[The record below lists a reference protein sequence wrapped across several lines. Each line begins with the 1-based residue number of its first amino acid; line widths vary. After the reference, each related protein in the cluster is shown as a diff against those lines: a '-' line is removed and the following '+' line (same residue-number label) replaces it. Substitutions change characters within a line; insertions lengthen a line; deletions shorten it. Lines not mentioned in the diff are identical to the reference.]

1 MGAFEDMLPCD
12 AVNRLRAGLILRFIP
27 SVIDRICFE
36 LRQQT
41 VDNDKEIVV
50 MLLLLFINGD
60 RVLGNQLINEV
71 DTLSIHP
78 AEHLPL
84 ERVDVDILHH
94 VIDLMT

>member
-12 AVNRLRAGLILRFIP
+12 AVNRLHSWFILRFVP
-27 SVIDRICFE
+27 SIIDRISLE
-36 LRQQT
+36 LNQQT
-41 VDNDKEIVV
+41 VDNNEEIVV

-60 RVLGNQLINEV
+60 RVLCDQLITEV
-71 DTLSIHP
+71 DTLSVHT
-78 AEHLPL
+78 AEHLSL